1 MAGTIKEIAE
11 LAGVSRGT
19 VDRALNDRG
28 RIKPEVAE
36 RIKKIADELGYIPRK
51 KKQAAGSSS
60 AKLGVVTQLAKASF
74 MVQVYKGIEDARKE
88 LNNREIEIYL
98 EECESVD
105 EEEQLGAI
113 SRLENRGI
121 TGLAIMPVESDKI
134 RGKLNELIDKGIKVV
149 TFNSDIVGT
158 KRSCFIGL
166 DNQKSGRTA
175 AGLMGMLTGK
185 EGKILA
191 ITGYF
196 GNSVNS
202 MRVDGFIQEIKENY
216 PDMNLIGVQ
225 SSFDDEKEVESI
237 IISALSTFPELKGIV
252 VFSGGQSGVTK
263 AFSKMKMEK
272 RPNVIVY
279 DLTKENIGALKKDV
293 TDFVIDQNG
302 YTQGYRSLMILANMI
317 QVSQKPPKEFLYTD
331 IIIKTKYNV

>member
-1 MAGTIKEIAE
+1 
-11 LAGVSRGT
+11 
-19 VDRALNDRG
+19 
-28 RIKPEVAE
+28 
-36 RIKKIADELGYIPRK
+36 
-51 KKQAAGSSS
+51 
-60 AKLGVVTQLAKASF
+60 
-74 MVQVYKGIEDARKE
+74 
-88 LNNREIEIYL
+88 
-98 EECESVD
+98 
-105 EEEQLGAI
+105 
-113 SRLENRGI
+113 
-121 TGLAIMPVESDKI
+121 
-134 RGKLNELIDKGIKVV
+134 
-149 TFNSDIVGT
+149 
-158 KRSCFIGL
+158 
-166 DNQKSGRTA
+166 
-175 AGLMGMLTGK
+175 MLTGK